1 MKIMN
6 NIEVFVDRYNMLM
19 GTVIAILSYVLG
31 EHWFLFVAFLGL
43 NVLDWLTGWMKSR
56 MTGKENSAKG
66 WMGVM
71 KKLGYWIMIL
81 SAFGIGAVFIEIGEI
96 IGIELGVTTM
106 LGWFVLASL
115 SINEIR
121 SVLENFVEAGF
132 SVPYVLIKG
141 LEVADRAVN
150 KEGEDDDGIQSH

>member
-1 MKIMN
+1 
-6 NIEVFVDRYNMLM
+6 
-19 GTVIAILSYVLG
+19 
-31 EHWFLFVAFLGL
+31 
-43 NVLDWLTGWMKSR
+43 
-56 MTGKENSAKG
+56 
-66 WMGVM
+66 
-71 KKLGYWIMIL
+71 MIL

>member
-1 MKIMN
+1 MN

-150 KEGEDDDGIQSH
+150 KEGEDEDGIQSH

>member
-1 MKIMN
+1 MN

-31 EHWFLFVAFLGL
+31 EHWFLFVAFMGL

-150 KEGEDDDGIQSH
+150 KEGGDEDGIQSH

>member
-1 MKIMN
+1 MN

>member
-1 MKIMN
+1 MN

-150 KEGEDDDGIQSH
+150 KEGGDDDGIQSH

>member
-1 MKIMN
+1 MN

-56 MTGKENSAKG
+56 MTGRENSAKG

-121 SVLENFVEAGF
+121 SVLENFEIG
-132 SVPYVLIKG
+132 
-141 LEVADRAVN
+141 RAHV
-150 KEGEDDDGIQSH
+150 